1 MVSSCM
7 TASISRTADQF
18 SQYIFVNMFTGVIV
32 QSFSYV
38 FQSTGGVLKSI
49 TRREIRA
56 FKKAWAEFSN
66 PNSGLLE
73 RQNLVPFLAVR
84 RPRIVL
90 RSAAH
95 RCVQKLTGVFEVR
108 VYPSQY
114 STASI
119 LAACQ
124 DKSKKGNKT
133 GGIHVRKL
141 NKLLNKID
149 FGVIRKR
156 RAVYMRIYHE
166 ANVMYYR
173 GKGISFTDML
183 VLLAHH
189 KLVNDREALG

>member
-1 MVSSCM
+1 
-7 TASISRTADQF
+7 
-18 SQYIFVNMFTGVIV
+18 MFTGVIV
-32 QSFSYV
+32 QNFSYV

-56 FKKAWAEFSN
+56 FKKAWAEFSD

-73 RQNLVPFLAVR
+73 SPNLVPFLAVR
-84 RPRIVL
+84 RSRIVVL
-90 RSAAH
+90 RSNVH
-95 RCVQKLTGVFEVR
+95 RCVQKLSGVFEVR

-124 DKSKKGNKT
+124 DKSRKGNKT

-189 KLVNDREALG
+189 KLIDDREALG

>member
-1 MVSSCM
+1 
-7 TASISRTADQF
+7 
-18 SQYIFVNMFTGVIV
+18 MFTGVIV

-38 FQSTGGVLKSI
+38 FQSTGGILKSI

-56 FKKAWAEFSN
+56 FKKAWAQFSD
-66 PNSGLLE
+66 PNTGLLE
-73 RQNLVPFLAVR
+73 RPNLVPFLAVR
-84 RPRIVL
+84 RSRFVL
-90 RSAAH
+90 RSTVHHYA
-95 RCVQKLTGVFEVR
+95 QKLSGVFEVR
-108 VYPSQY
+108 VYPPQF

-124 DKSKKGNKT
+124 DKSKKDNKT
-133 GGIHVRKL
+133 GGVHVRKL

-149 FGVIRKR
+149 FGVVRKR

-166 ANVMYYR
+166 ANVMFYR

-189 KLVNDREALG
+189 KLINDREALG